1 MNNKRLALAEQDG
14 KQVIICTSETI
25 IDRAMFLEDVKN
37 TRTRLRN
44 LDRNLEALQ
53 LQRKTLI
60 DKLADMEA
68 IMAELGIEEEAE
80 GRRIEG
86 ETEGKKEQ

>member
-68 IMAELGIEEEAE
+68 ILAELGIEEE
-80 GRRIEG
+80 
-86 ETEGKKEQ
+86 TEDKKEQ